1 MWKKLSDDERI
12 EFTKNGYKK
21 LKKNS
26 PIVVNG
32 KNIGYVRKVVT
43 DSSGQQAYVIT
54 PTKTEKIKK
63 SKNIA
68 IIYRGSSA
76 NVSLDAIRDWANNDI
91 PMGTR
96 VLVNKIP
103 FLSTLLSFYTKGK
116 YRNGPSSQ
124 LINSSKTLN
133 KLMKDYPN
141 AKFDIYGHSL
151 GSMDG
156 QYAVANALDLD
167 RIRAAYLYEGPN
179 IYSILTSKQVKQL
192 KKLNPRIFNFIDK
205 NDWVSLGYSD
215 DKNSVGTL
223 HIILSKNMG
232 LDKVSQHMWGGYQ
245 YDKNG
250 NIKLVP
256 ENQLQIGML
265 NLNLLK
271 DKLSKGGLSKSD
283 KIYLDSAAA
292 VILADNIK
300 TYVDE
305 SMDSLIKDLNG
316 YISEAED
323 LWKDTKRR
331 ARGMGQDLSEDDIMN
346 TLRQVNATK
355 SEFVTKVIE
364 YYQDKIKKAEQV
376 KSDYS
381 DISTNIKK
389 GVQAKLETDQELA
402 RSFNLL

>member
-1 MWKKLSDDERI
+1 MRLNQREKIKLAKKEYKKFKFGDPIFVGKKL
-12 EFTKNGYKK
+12 
-21 LKKNS
+21 
-26 PIVVNG
+26 
-32 KNIGYVRKVVT
+32 IGYVSEVHNKWWT
-43 DSSGQQAYVIT
+43 GENSYVIT
-54 PTKTEKIKK
+54 NKQLPKHPT
-63 SKNIA
+63 SKDYKNVDRVTVL
-68 IIYRGSSA
+68 YRGSTT
-76 NVSLDAIRDWANNDI
+76 LIDWANNIDFGFAAFNPI
-91 PMGTR
+91 
-96 VLVNKIP
+96 
-103 FLSTLLSFYTKGK
+103 
-116 YRNGPSSQ
+116 
-124 LINSSKTLN
+124 INSTGIFYNNLIPPQFRSSYETLN
-133 KLMKDYPN
+133 N
-141 AKFDIYGHSL
+141 AMNKYGNARFEVYGHSL

-156 QYAVANALDLD
+156 QFAVANLSEKQMKRLSG
-167 RIRAAYLYEGPN
+167 AYLYEGPN
-179 IYSILTSKQVKQL
+179 IFSSLSLGQMMNVFKHKSK
-192 KKLNPRIFNFIDK
+192 IFNIIDSK
-205 NDWVSLGYSD
+205 DIVVFGYFNDLLA
-215 DKNSVGTL
+215 VGTVM
-223 HIILSKNMG
+223 HINSKSMH
-232 LDKVSQHMWGGYQ
+232 DVISQHMWGGYQ